1 MLYAVLESG
10 IEENEWWL
18 VEAFTDRD
26 EAIKCLLDHVEES
39 ESSDYR
45 LVEYKANKVII

>member
-18 VEAFTDRD
+18 VEAFADQD
-26 EAIKCLLDHVEES
+26 EAIRCLLDHAEES
-39 ESSDYR
+39 EGSNYR
-45 LVEYKANKVII
+45 LVEYKANRVII